1 MINKLSRLILLLL
14 LGFQSLPASPEVLV
28 LVHGY
33 LGSAASWE
41 TSGVNAVLQQHGWQ
55 RGGIATPAGLLPGA
69 GAQGESANRV
79 YSVELP
85 SVAPIALQAVL
96 LGHQLD
102 VISAQHPAQSII
114 LVGHSAGGVV
124 ARLLLVQDR
133 VPTAKA
139 LITIATPHLGTDRAI
154 EALEATDDPF
164 PVSLLKDL
172 FGGGLYDVLRDSW
185 GVLVDLTPARPGS
198 LLYWLNAQPHPDIA
212 YVSILRPGP
221 VGLGDELVPAFS
233 QDMNN
238 VPALAGRSVTHSLA
252 VGHALQSADG
262 HKLVEVLQKL

>member
-1 MINKLSRLILLLL
+1 MRRLTKLLFSLL
-14 LGFQSLPASPEVLV
+14 LGLQSLPASPDVLV

-41 TSGVNAVLQQHGWQ
+41 SSGVNAVLEQHGWQ
-55 RGGIATPAGLLPGA
+55 RGGISVPGGLLPGP
-69 GAQGESANRV
+69 GNKSANSV

-85 SVAPIALQAVL
+85 SMAPIALQAEL
-96 LGHQLD
+96 LGRELNA
-102 VISAQHPAQSII
+102 ITAQHPGEPVV

-124 ARLLLVQDR
+124 ARMLLVQNR
-133 VPTAKA
+133 APQTKA
-139 LITIATPHLGTDRAI
+139 LITIASPHLGTDRAI
-154 EALEATDDPF
+154 QALEATDDPF
-164 PVSLLKDL
+164 PISMIKDF
-172 FGGGLYDVLRDSW
+172 FGGGLYDVVRDSW
-185 GVLVDLTPARPGS
+185 GVLVDLTPARPGN

-238 VPALAGRSVTHSLA
+238 VPALAGKSTTYTLPVSHSL
-252 VGHALQSADG
+252 QPIDG
-262 HKLVEVLQKL
+262 LKLAEVLQKL

>member
-1 MINKLSRLILLLL
+1 MIKRLVKLSLLLL
-14 LGFQSLPASPEVLV
+14 LGLQSLPASPDVLV

-55 RGGIATPAGLLPGA
+55 RGGIAAPGGLLPGPGDHA
-69 GAQGESANRV
+69 ANSV

-85 SVAPIALQAVL
+85 SMAPVALQTEL
-96 LGHQLD
+96 LGRELQAIT
-102 VISAQHPAQSII
+102 VRHPDEPLV

-124 ARLLLVQDR
+124 ARMLLVQNR
-133 VPTAKA
+133 VPRAKA
-139 LITIATPHLGTDRAI
+139 LITIASPHLGTDRAI

-164 PVSLLKDL
+164 PFSMIKD
-172 FGGGLYDVLRDSW
+172 FFSGGLYDLVRDSR
-185 GVLVDLTPARPGS
+185 GVLVDLTPARPGN

-238 VPALAGRSVTHSLA
+238 VSALAGKSSTYTLPVSHSL
-252 VGHALQSADG
+252 QPIDG
-262 HKLVEVLQKL
+262 LKLVEILRTL

>member
-1 MINKLSRLILLLL
+1 MFKRLIKLLLL
-14 LGFQSLPASPEVLV
+14 MLLGLQSLPASPDVLV

-41 TSGVNAVLQQHGWQ
+41 TSGVNGILERHGWQ
-55 RGGIATPAGLLPGA
+55 RGGIATPVGLLPGPA
-69 GAQGESANRV
+69 GDAANRV

-85 SVAPIALQAVL
+85 STAPIALQAEL
-96 LGHQLD
+96 LGRELD
-102 VISAQHPAQSII
+102 AVTARHPAEPLV

-124 ARLLLVQDR
+124 ARMLLVQNR
-133 VPTAKA
+133 APTAKA
-139 LITIATPHLGTDRAI
+139 LITIASPHLGTGRAI

-164 PVSLLKDL
+164 PFSLLKD
-172 FGGGLYDVLRDSW
+172 FFSGGLYDLVRDSW

-238 VPALAGRSVTHSLA
+238 VSALAGKSSTFTLPVSHSLQP
-252 VGHALQSADG
+252 VDG
-262 HKLVEVLQKL
+262 LKLVEVLQRL